1 MQFRIT
7 QSQTPG
13 LLAFNYDE
21 LKTEI
26 ARRVEHYKTLVYSE
40 GEAKNAKADKS
51 QLNALKKSLNDE
63 RIRLEKEWM
72 SGFQDF
78 KSKVNEI
85 ITIIDEPIAI
95 IDKQLDEFEKIRRK
109 KKTEEI
115 EAWFEEFKKSNSVP
129 EIIEQISDIWNEKW
143 MNATFT
149 MKQIEAEVKE
159 RLAGIQNDIN
169 VINGLASCSF
179 EAMEAYKDGLDLR
192 KALAEAQRQSELQAK
207 KEAAKITAD
216 MVRGS
221 QTAQEAEN
229 LSFDVPTENESSK
242 VEKPENGA
250 QRVTGTV
257 KTWWVDF
264 RVCLTAAQA
273 HELKAFFEERNIPYE
288 AKKEN

>member
-21 LKTEI
+21 LKMEI

-51 QLNALKKSLNDE
+51 QLNALKKSLNNE

-78 KSKVNEI
+78 KNKVNEI
-85 ITIIDEPIAI
+85 ISILDEPIEI
-95 IDKQLDEFEKIRRK
+95 IDKQLDEFEKARRK
-109 KKTEEI
+109 KKIEEI
-115 EAWFEEFKKSNSVP
+115 EAWFEEYKQSNPVP
-129 EIIEQISDIWNEKW
+129 KIIEQISDIWNEKW

-159 RLAGIQNDIN
+159 RLAGIQNDID
-169 VINGLASCSF
+169 VINGLALCSF

-216 MVRGS
+216 LVRGG
-221 QTAQEAEN
+221 QTAQNAEN
-229 LSFDVPTENESSK
+229 LSFDVPAENEPA
-242 VEKPENGA
+242 KPEKAENA
-250 QRVTGTV
+250 PQSATESP
-257 KTWWVDF
+257 KMWWVAF
-264 RVCLTAAQA
+264 RAHLTAPQA
-273 HELKAFFEERNIPYE
+273 HKLKAFFEAEGIEYE
-288 AKKEN
+288 AAAEK

>member
-40 GEAKNAKADKS
+40 GEAKAAKADKS
-51 QLNALKKSLNDE
+51 QLNALKKSLNNE

-78 KSKVNEI
+78 KNKVNEI
-85 ITIIDEPIAI
+85 ISILDEPIEI
-95 IDKQLDEFEKIRRK
+95 IDKQLDEFEKARRK

-115 EAWFEEFKKSNSVP
+115 EAWFEEYKQSNPVP
-129 EIIEQISDIWNEKW
+129 DIIEQISDIWNEKW

-149 MKQIEAEVKE
+149 MKQIEAEVNE

-229 LSFDVPTENESSK
+229 LSFDVPAENE
-242 VEKPENGA
+242 PQGA
-250 QRVTGTV
+250 TGTV

-288 AKKEN
+288 AKKED